1 MMHTT
6 LLRNLL
12 LSSLLLSVAACG
24 GGGGG
29 GGNNPPPTFT
39 IGGTVSG
46 LSGTGLRLSSN
57 GVTLDISG
65 NGPFA
70 FANALPSGTQ
80 FNVAVA
86 AQPGKPTQTCSV
98 VNGSGTLAGNFTAVQ
113 VTCVNV
119 PLTLASS
126 TPADDAADVERGG
139 DLVLSFSA
147 DIDLATVTKN
157 SVLLQSAAGTQST
170 VVDVLGKNITVIP
183 TGTLLPATEYTLSAS
198 ANLKGVGGEA
208 LAGIVSTTFTT
219 RDNTLQPAEPLEQ
232 LAGDAIEPQV
242 AFAPNGDG
250 LAVWTQ
256 KSGGVSQIFTSSYLA
271 GVWQAPRRLDTTV
284 APDASQA
291 RLGIDKNGNAVAT
304 WKQNNNAAGGVW
316 VSHYVR
322 DTDSWQPAL
331 RLSIGNDPAPPA
343 LGVAANGSAI
353 VVFNEIV
360 AGPAGIVAAPPTFR
374 VRAARY
380 SPGQP
385 WSALQMVEEGLPPV
399 LPQSVAGIDASG
411 RAIVIWHDGGAIRAK
426 RSDTN
431 DQFSEPAITLSSGV
445 GAATDARL
453 AVSANGNAVA
463 AWRQLDQVFARYY
476 DAIEAWDEQPTLLGA
491 SHDAEDSESAPSVA
505 VDPQGNAIIAWTNV
519 PATGAAELFVRHN
532 FANDGWL
539 SDAIRLPTS
548 GLPFAPQV
556 GLDPAGNALL
566 AWMEFESNVPQ
577 VMANRYRAREGWLQQ
592 PIAVSTELA
601 GFDEASR
608 LAVALGDNGDGAAV
622 WPQKSGTTFH
632 LEVASF
638 E

>member
-1 MMHTT
+1 MHTT
-6 LLRNLL
+6 LLRNIL

-24 GGGGG
+24 GGGGS
-29 GGNNPPPTFT
+29 GGNTPPPTFT

-80 FNVAVA
+80 FNVTIA
-86 AQPGKPTQTCSV
+86 AQPGKPTQTCTV
-98 VNGSGTLAGNFTAVQ
+98 AGGSGTLAGNVSAIQ

-126 TPADDAADVERGG
+126 TPANNAADVERVG

-219 RDNTLQPAEPLEQ
+219 RDGTFQAAEPLEQ
-232 LAGDAIEPQV
+232 FAGDAIEPQV

-256 KSGGVSQIFTSSYLA
+256 KNGTAGQIFASSYIA
-271 GVWQAPRRLDTTV
+271 GVWQAPRRLDTTAV
-284 APDASQA
+284 PKASKPQ
-291 RLGIDKNGNAVAT
+291 LGVDKNGNAVAT
-304 WKQNNNAAGGVW
+304 WTHTDNADGGVW
-316 VSHYVR
+316 ISHYVR
-322 DTDSWQPAL
+322 ETDSWQLAF
-331 RLSIGNDPAPPA
+331 RLVSKNDPGPSA
-343 LGVAANGSAI
+343 LAVAADGGAI
-353 VVFNEIV
+353 VVFPEFV
-360 AGPAGIVAAPPTFR
+360 GDPAGIVAAEPTFR
-374 VRAARY
+374 LRAARY

-385 WSALQMVEEGLPPV
+385 WSFQVVEEGLPIVGAP
-399 LPQSVAGIDASG
+399 PSAAGIDSTG
-411 RAIVIWHDGGAIRAK
+411 RTIVIWTENGAIRAK
-426 RSDTN
+426 RSDAN
-431 DQFSEPAITLSSGV
+431 QQFSEPAVTLSSEV
-445 GAATDARL
+445 GAATGARL

-463 AWRQLDQVFARYY
+463 GWRQLGQVFARYY
-476 DAIEAWDEQPTLLGA
+476 DAIEAWEEQPTLLGA
-491 SHDAEDSESAPSVA
+491 NNGAEDNDAPSVA
-505 VDPQGNAIIAWTNV
+505 VDSQGNAIVAWTNV
-519 PATGAAELFVRHN
+519 PAVGSAELLVRHN

-539 SDAIRLPTS
+539 TDAVVLPTS

-556 GLDPAGNALL
+556 RLDPAGNALL
-566 AWMEFESNVPQ
+566 AWIEHESNVLQ
-577 VMANRYRAREGWLQQ
+577 VMADRYRAREGWQQQ
-592 PIAVSTELA
+592 PIALSTEITGL
-601 GFDEASR
+601 DEAHP
-608 LAVALGDNGDGAAV
+608 LAVALGGNGDGAAV
-622 WPQKSGTTFH
+622 WIEKSGATIE
-632 LEVASF
+632 LQAASF